1 MVLWFSDQ
9 ALAVVATLHA
19 RLHEL
24 EQASEGMAV
33 GFPAF
38 VGKLAGVAGRL
49 AVILHV
55 VNHVETDFPYRID
68 TDVAEAVQ
76 TLVLGCLGGGA
87 QRGFALMLIG
97 GCLIECGVLDP
108 GDEPFDYLFPDSPGT
123 LRFQQR
129 TEPAPSRPTVRVA
142 GVLAAHAGRLVIAH
156 G

>member
-1 MVLWFSDQ
+1 
-9 ALAVVATLHA
+9 
-19 RLHEL
+19 
-24 EQASEGMAV
+24 
-33 GFPAF
+33 
-38 VGKLAGVAGRL
+38 
-49 AVILHV
+49 
-55 VNHVETDFPYRID
+55 
-68 TDVAEAVQ
+68 
-76 TLVLGCLGGGA
+76 
-87 QRGFALMLIG
+87 MLIG